1 VAQIWAG
8 VLGLDGVGRDEDFFA
23 IGGHSLLAVRVMTE
37 VEQRF
42 GRALPVAAI
51 FQQGATIAGLAGL
64 IEHAATRELASPLVA
79 PVRPAGAQPPLFVVE
94 PDARGLM
101 ALRHFLPFLDDEQPV
116 IALLPRTQAGRF
128 DRESSVEAL
137 AAELLAALFA
147 HTPRGPYR
155 LAGYSFGGL
164 LAYEMA
170 ARLREA
176 GEEVAFLALIDT
188 MTPALALRHSEPFM
202 AMTTRVRRLLL
213 TSPARWPSMIRGALR
228 RTAGQPAHLPAPT
241 EGEFDA
247 EGAVALVAG
256 YRGRSC
262 DGVPLTVFASGW
274 QRRWTGDPTL
284 GWRELH
290 SGPLDVHV
298 VPGDHRTVLL
308 QPGVSE
314 LAARFAGRLRTAVAR
329 AGGATPTVP
338 DVPSMSRSVSVVM
351 PAKNEA
357 ANLPYVL
364 PRVPRWVD
372 ELILVDGRSTDGT
385 VEVAERLW
393 PGLRTI
399 VQEGSGKGDALR
411 LGFRA
416 ARGEIV
422 VALDAD
428 GSTDPA
434 EIPIYVGALLA
445 GADFVRGSRY
455 VQGGGS
461 ADLSRLRSAGNLALV
476 ALVRLLYGGRFSDLC
491 YGYTAFWRRL
501 LPVLEPEAPGFEIEA
516 QMNMRALARGLRVCE
531 VPSFERVRIEGR
543 SSLRTFPD
551 GWRVLLTVIAERR
564 RRRVR
569 SRAERS
575 LRTDET

>member
-1 VAQIWAG
+1 MA
-8 VLGLDGVGRDEDFFA
+8 
-23 IGGHSLLAVRVMTE
+23 E
-37 VEQRF
+37 VERRF

-51 FQQGATIAGLAGL
+51 FQQGATIAGLARL
-64 IEHAATRELASPLVA
+64 LEHAGRRELASPLVA

-116 IALLPRTQAGRF
+116 IALLPRTEDGRF
-128 DRESSVEAL
+128 DREGSVEAL
-137 AAELLAALFA
+137 AVELLAALRA
-147 HTPRGPYR
+147 LAPRGPYR

-164 LAYEMA
+164 LAYELA
-170 ARLREA
+170 VRLREA
-176 GEEVAFLALIDT
+176 GEEVTFLALIDT
-188 MTPALALRHSEPFM
+188 MAPALALRHSEPFM
-202 AMTTRVRRLLL
+202 ATATRVRRLLL
-213 TSPARWPSMIRGALR
+213 SSPARWPAMLRGALR
-228 RTAGQPAHLPAPT
+228 RTVGKPAYLLAPAD
-241 EGEFDA
+241 GEFDA
-247 EGAVALVAG
+247 EGAVALVGG
-256 YRGRSC
+256 YSGRSC

-274 QRRWTGDPTL
+274 HRRWTGDPSL
-284 GWRELH
+284 GWRALH
-290 SGPLDVHV
+290 VGPLDVHV

-308 QPGVSE
+308 QPGVSD
-314 LAARFAGRLRTAVAR
+314 LAARFASRLRTAVAR
-329 AGGATPTVP
+329 TGGALSIEPSR
-338 DVPSMSRSVSVVM
+338 PSMTRRVSVVM

-393 PGLRTI
+393 PGLTTL

-422 VALDAD
+422 VALDSD

-434 EIPIYVGALLA
+434 EIPLYVGALHA

-461 ADLSRLRSAGNLALV
+461 ADLTRLRSAGNLALV
-476 ALVRLLYGGRFSDLC
+476 TLVRLLYGGRFSDLC

-516 QMNMRALARGLRVCE
+516 QLSMRALARGLRVCE